1 LKKMSDC
8 CFMVHHEIRA
18 RSEGRAKRTRD
29 QAVAVGIEIANQP
42 NTNEASNT
50 MSNDSGSDE
59 KIEVESC
66 SCSNQATDGNRLFVE
81 NHEDSYKNRSS
92 PKEVTD
98 DSCESEDTEK
108 GKPSN
113 EGSLLQVNADVRQP
127 QHQPECQH
135 GQGRK
140 GNGQQVH
147 QVQKE
152 SVMKRTGPVME
163 DDQQFSVSTLRS
175 PTLPQHERIQH
186 VEPLDI
192 NYRSTP
198 ACLKLREA
206 LISRLHLI
214 APTGRIQ
221 VVSNFN

>member
-1 LKKMSDC
+1 MSDC

-18 RSEGRAKRTRD
+18 RGEGRAKRPRD
-29 QAVAVGIEIANQP
+29 QAVAVGMEIADQP

-50 MSNDSGSDE
+50 MSNDSGSDDVM
-59 KIEVESC
+59 EVESCSC
-66 SCSNQATDGNRLFVE
+66 SCSNQATDGDRLCEE

-108 GKPSN
+108 GKPFN
-113 EGSLLQVNADVRQP
+113 EGSSLQGRVDVRHP
-127 QHQPECQH
+127 QHHPEREH

-163 DDQQFSVSTLRS
+163 DDQQSSVSTLRS

-221 VVSNFN
+221 VVSNFD